1 MRLVN
6 RVEKEVLRSEWE
18 NWLMD
23 ETSRCEQVGMALSSV
38 STSETSSS
46 SRVKAQLMQKVLN
59 RGGSERGDESNK
71 KQAERQES
79 LRHWY
84 DEYCGSCRIDHDKL
98 MRERD
103 GEGLSMASI

>member
-1 MRLVN
+1 
-6 RVEKEVLRSEWE
+6 
-18 NWLMD
+18 MD

-38 STSETSSS
+38 SASEASSS
-46 SRVKAQLMQKVLN
+46 SRAKAQLMQKVLG
-59 RGGSERGDESNK
+59 RGASESGDDSDK

-79 LRHWY
+79 LRRWY

-103 GEGLSMASI
+103 GLSMASI